1 MIEERSVLR
10 MKVPYPSINDQLAVS
25 SHMYVCQNADDPE
38 YSFVKCQTLKPY
50 MMNSNIISHYCD
62 EKPDVKRN
70 PFQRMTRI
78 DCDKLFS
85 TSSVSYDDRLKTSIR
100 EDVCEELF
108 DHIVAELMEDGYLDI
123 ALDEK
128 DLVKI
133 NPLISPIGGLPS

>member
-1 MIEERSVLR
+1 MI
-10 MKVPYPSINDQLAVS
+10 
-25 SHMYVCQNADDPE
+25 
-38 YSFVKCQTLKPY
+38 YS
-50 MMNSNIISHYCD
+50 NG
-62 EKPDVKRN
+62 R
-70 PFQRMTRI
+70 
-78 DCDKLFS
+78 KLYS

-133 NPLISPIGGLPS
+133 NPLISPIGGLSS